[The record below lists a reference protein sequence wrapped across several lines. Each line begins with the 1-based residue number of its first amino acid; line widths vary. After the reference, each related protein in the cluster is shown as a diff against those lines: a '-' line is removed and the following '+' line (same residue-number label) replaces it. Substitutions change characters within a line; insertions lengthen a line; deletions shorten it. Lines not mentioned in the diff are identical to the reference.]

1 MRIALKKK
9 RKRDRERKER
19 NPKQASLRPHTSE
32 DGLIARD
39 VFHGHTA
46 MAVKSKSINKRV
58 DLMFLSSF
66 NVKKKQRTVAIFMLS
81 RKQNKSF
88 SP

>member
-9 RKRDRERKER
+9 KEGQREKRKKSET
-19 NPKQASLRPHTSE
+19 SLPPPHTSE

-66 NVKKKQRTVAIFMLS
+66 NVKKKKKTVAIFMLS